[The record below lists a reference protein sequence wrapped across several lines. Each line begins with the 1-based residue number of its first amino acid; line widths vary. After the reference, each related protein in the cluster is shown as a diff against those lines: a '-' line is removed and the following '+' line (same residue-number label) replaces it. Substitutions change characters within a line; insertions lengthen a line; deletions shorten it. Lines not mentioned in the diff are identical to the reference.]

1 MEKRLPRKK
10 GKKRKKRKKSKLIS
24 NWYRKI
30 PSTPS
35 ADYFNPILLILTIL
49 LLLHCQNSL
58 AEPPFEAEKVGV
70 KPEQELRINW
80 GLDYSHIDSSR
91 DLLAFPAIGF
101 NYAAG
106 PIVDLQADYDFLYR
120 FTKRGTTIYGSGDL
134 TLWTKVRFLPEKG
147 YAPGVGLRFGVKLP
161 NANAQDG
168 LGTDQTDFYASILA
182 SQKLGRF
189 ENRLNLGLAILDDP
203 LKLRGQQ
210 DMLTL
215 ALATIYNLS
224 PGWQVLVDFYSQQGA
239 NAKYRFSKISAGAR
253 YLNGKW
259 AWDAAL
265 KKGLRSDHKGY
276 QDELSLDWGIVL
288 GVSRYFDLSRN

>member
-1 MEKRLPRKK
+1 V
-10 GKKRKKRKKSKLIS
+10 
-24 NWYRKI
+24 
-30 PSTPS
+30 
-35 ADYFNPILLILTIL
+35 ILFL
-49 LLLHCQNSL
+49 LASLLFLHNSEAL
-58 AEPPFEAEKVGV
+58 AEPPFETERVGV
-70 KPEQELRINW
+70 KPELELRIDL

-91 DLLAFPAIGF
+91 DLVAFPALGF
-101 NYAAG
+101 NYTAG

-120 FTKRGTTIYGSGDL
+120 FTRRGTTIYGSGDL

-215 ALATIYNLS
+215 ALAGIYNLS
-224 PGWQVLVDFYSQQGA
+224 SKWQVLVDFYSQQGA
-239 NAKYRFSKISAGAR
+239 DTKFRFSKISAGAR
-253 YLNGKW
+253 HLNGKW
-259 AWDAAL
+259 VWNAAL

-276 QDELSLDWGIVL
+276 QDELSLDWGMVL
-288 GVSRYFDLSRN
+288 GISRYFDLSRN

>member
-1 MEKRLPRKK
+1 MEKRLPR
-10 GKKRKKRKKSKLIS
+10 KKRKKRKKSKLIS
-24 NWYRKI
+24 GWYGRI
-30 PSTPS
+30 LPSPCVS
-35 ADYFNPILLILTIL
+35 YSYVILFL
-49 LLLHCQNSL
+49 LASLLFLHNSEAL
-58 AEPPFEAEKVGV
+58 AEPPFETERVGV
-70 KPEQELRINW
+70 KPELELRIDL

-91 DLLAFPAIGF
+91 DLVAFPALGF
-101 NYAAG
+101 NYTAG

-120 FTKRGTTIYGSGDL
+120 FTRRGTTIYGSGDL

-215 ALATIYNLS
+215 ALASIYNLS
-224 PGWQVLVDFYSQQGA
+224 PKWQVLVDFYSQQGA
-239 NAKYRFSKISAGAR
+239 DAKFRFSKISAGAR
-253 YLNGKW
+253 HLNGKW
-259 AWDAAL
+259 VWNAAL

-288 GVSRYFDLSRN
+288 GISRYFDLSRN